1 MLFKYHNE
9 ECNLS
14 VLISDNCIKSMIT
27 VLKKH
32 YPNEFGGIL
41 LGIRRNAQLTI
52 VDFKEPVNYEI
63 TRTKFVRKNDELNQ
77 YLADAYHK
85 SNGLL
90 EYLGEWH
97 SHPNGS
103 ANFSDDD
110 KKTMLKIA
118 DDIDV
123 GFNSPILVIF
133 SLTKNAYYLKIYV
146 TFKNRLIELK
156 KVDSNE

>member
-9 ECNLS
+9 ECDLS

-41 LGIRRNAQLTI
+41 LGVRGNHLTI

-63 TRTKFVRKNDELNQ
+63 TRTKFVRKHDELNQ
-77 YLADAYHK
+77 YLADAYQK

-110 KKTMLKIA
+110 KKTMLRIA
-118 DDIDV
+118 DNVDV
-123 GFNSPILVIF
+123 GFNSPILIIF
-133 SLTKNAYYLKIYV
+133 SLTKNSYYFKIYV
-146 TFKNRLIELK
+146 TFKNQLIEFK